1 MYFPRP
7 NCSDKGPVWCTYSI
21 CINARNFT
29 CAEPTIPGKRGKNIK
44 ECNVKLIVIDINTR
58 EKVTEKRFKKGKIHV
73 QVTFDLCYPTLHPMG
88 GTPTRISV
96 VFVLALAA
104 GRWG

>member
-1 MYFPRP
+1 MYLLNMHKCVEFHMCRP
-7 NCSDKGPVWCTYSI
+7 HYAVQK
-21 CINARNFT
+21 
-29 CAEPTIPGKRGKNIK
+29 GKNIK
-44 ECNVKLIVIDINTR
+44 GCNVKLIDINTR
-58 EKVTEKRFKKGKIHV
+58 EKVKEKRFKKGKIHV
-73 QVTFDLCYPTLHPMG
+73 QVTFDLCYPNLHPMG